1 MALAPIYV
9 PVTTSEPAKYNLL
22 DTFKPEV
29 GPKEAFFGGLQYE
42 SDFCGRARPFTSV
55 CEDAP
60 DLGSIEVNVD
70 DSSNATITSTGLP
83 DGTYRIVWGDGEE
96 TASEAEQLNEVHDY
110 AATTGDGTY
119 TVQVYKNEGGVYAEV
134 EITVTDGVASG
145 PFEADAYEVKI
156 VDDGTGYITGDP
168 FTIYHIFQC
177 RLIGNDDVEVRA
189 KERAIRSLDL
199 GASRAVEEGFQT
211 VFATGAVDL
220 SPGTPVGPVKS
231 LGILE
236 QYAGANY
243 GGRPVIHMDRLMAT
257 RLTENNVL
265 KQVDDHLETGLGSIV
280 VAGAGYNADASLPAA
295 PGAGNDW
302 MYATGHVRIWQSPKT
317 NLSGLVLDNPY
328 DNQFKSLAE
337 RVYIPT
343 YECFHA
349 AIKVTEA

>member
-1 MALAPIYV
+1 MALAPTYV
-9 PVTTSEPAKYNLL
+9 PVTTTEPAKYNLL
-22 DTFKPEV
+22 DTFKPET
-29 GPKEAFFGGLQYE
+29 GPKEAFYGGLQFE
-42 SDFCGRARPFTSV
+42 SDFCGAARPFTAV
-55 CEDAP
+55 CEDPP

-70 DSSNATITSTGLP
+70 IASVATITSTGLP

-96 TASEAEQLNEVHDY
+96 TASEEEQLNETHDY
-110 AATTGDGTY
+110 SATTGDGTY

-134 EITVTDGVASG
+134 EITVENGVISG
-145 PFEADAYEVKI
+145 PFAADAYEVKI
-156 VDDGTGYITGDP
+156 IDDGTSFVTGDP
-168 FTIYHIFQC
+168 LVIYHIFQC
-177 RLIGNDDVEVRA
+177 RLIGNDDVETKATQRA
-189 KERAIRSLDL
+189 LRSLDL

-211 VFATGAVDL
+211 VFGTGAVDI
-220 SPGTPVGPVKS
+220 TVAPVSPVKA
-231 LGILE
+231 LGALE
-236 QYAGANY
+236 QYAGEVY

-257 RLTENNVL
+257 RLYENGAIER
-265 KQVDDHLETGLGSIV
+265 VDGHLETGLGSIV

-302 MYATGHVRIWQSPKT
+302 MYATGNVRIWQSPKT
-317 NLSGLVLDNPY
+317 NLSGLTLDNPY